1 MKKIKIEKK
10 LSLSKETIAKLNE
23 IQMNNVLGGAPVTA
37 PCATNQTV
45 RYSNCVSCADTGNPG
60 VSVGC

>member
-10 LSLSKETIAKLNE
+10 LSLNKETITKLNE
-23 IQMNNVLGGAPVTA
+23 GQLNNVMGGAPVTA

-45 RYSNCVSCADTGNPG
+45 RYSNCITCLTGDAG
-60 VSVGC
+60 GSVGC